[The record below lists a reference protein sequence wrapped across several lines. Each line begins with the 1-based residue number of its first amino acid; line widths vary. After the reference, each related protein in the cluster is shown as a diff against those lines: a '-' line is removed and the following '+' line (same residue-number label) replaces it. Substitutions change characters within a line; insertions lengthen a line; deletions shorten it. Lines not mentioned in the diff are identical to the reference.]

1 MPGPIA
7 NISRILELL
16 PVLALVQRIAGA
28 QNVESRAHAAVELL
42 RFLAAKTDTP
52 LDDEFLA
59 KLEPALRTSEGMAL
73 LVWLSQTV
81 ASVVEGERIARES
94 GIRPF

>member
-1 MPGPIA
+1 MPSPFT
-7 NISRILELL
+7 NLQRVLELL
-16 PVLALVQRIAGA
+16 PVLSLVQRITGA
-28 QNVESRAHAAVELL
+28 QNVESRAHAVVELL

-52 LDDEFLA
+52 MDDEFLA

-73 LVWLSQTV
+73 LVWLSQAVT
-81 ASVVEGERIARES
+81 SVVEGERIARES